1 MLCPHVWNA
10 QSSGPSI
17 FLWDTRSLTCGV
29 RAMSCVRT
37 LLASSSC
44 SSATPSASS
53 CFLLWFWLTSCFTTR
68 LWYAD
73 SSCCCSYND
82 IKTVQHSPSE
92 HLHTPTLQQRLATA
106 TDNPMIERGIADI
119 CRSIQTTLKHK
130 HVSYWQ
136 GGGAKY
142 LEPFYRQCS
151 ESGMTRIKLQA
162 SELNFSF

>member
-73 SSCCCSYND
+73 SSCCCSYDD

-92 HLHTPTLQQRLATA
+92 HHRRCSRDYPQPPTIPWKNGALLTFAESFRPHWRTNMSATA
-106 TDNPMIERGIADI
+106 GWRRQISRTIL
-119 CRSIQTTLKHK
+119 SSQSSTLNLT
-130 HVSYWQ
+130 WQ
-136 GGGAKY
+136 
-142 LEPFYRQCS
+142 
-151 ESGMTRIKLQA
+151 
-162 SELNFSF
+162 ELSFKRRN